1 PIVSVTSDRDFTIRL
16 HPLLR
21 QYMRAELARLGQD
34 HERELHRRA
43 ARTLAAAGQILE
55 AVQHALHADDLQLAM
70 DEFDRAEG
78 EGLIFTLG
86 TRQVRTLVETLPSA
100 ARKLSLR
107 LPLTDFLLALIDGHA
122 HLSAE
127 LLHGFLR
134 ALSDVP
140 DAAHDPGA
148 AWRDFAA
155 AFSTAS
161 AEL

>member
-1 PIVSVTSDRDFTIRL
+1 DLLRVTSVLSAITPALANALMQRDDGYALMSGVLRLAPIVSVTSDRDFTIRL

-70 DEFDRAEG
+70 DEFDRAGG

-86 TRQVRTLVETLPSA
+86 PRQVQTLVETLPSA

-107 LPLTDFLLALIDGHA
+107 LQLTDFLLALIDGHA
-122 HLSAE
+122 HLSA
-127 LLHGFLR
+127 
-134 ALSDVP
+134 
-140 DAAHDPGA
+140 
-148 AWRDFAA
+148 
-155 AFSTAS
+155 
-161 AEL
+161 